1 MNLDSSEYKAVV
13 TVALIMATRLLGIFL
28 ILPVFSV
35 YTERY
40 PGSDLAMA
48 GVAFGIYALAQS
60 ILQLPFGWASD
71 KLGRKP
77 VLIIGILLFTAG
89 SVYCGMAE
97 SIKELIIARII
108 QGSGAV
114 SSVAI
119 ASLGDVTRPQVRAQS
134 FTIVGVSIG
143 VAFLMA
149 IVVGPYLAAKI
160 GFSSLFYVLAGLGA
174 LSLLITLFFFPA
186 IEKEKEEPVA
196 ARAGLWRIATMH
208 EMRSLYTASLVVSLL
223 VNLFVFVFPL
233 SWKALG
239 VSDAGLWKV
248 YLITLIP
255 TALFVFPYI
264 RRSEKKRALS
274 AATKAAWG
282 LIALSFLVYP
292 AGAGYSLI
300 LYGAGMAYFAGHT
313 IMQSLLPAFLTQTV
327 GQEKRGSATGIYN
340 LLSFFG
346 SSLGGML
353 SGYLYQM
360 SPSVPLIF
368 GFILIILWGLTGL
381 PEPPGLPRLHPG
393 EPGEG
398 RSV

>member
-1 MNLDSSEYKAVV
+1 MSLNSNEYKAVL

-35 YTERY
+35 YAEKY

-48 GVAFGIYALAQS
+48 GIAFGIYALAQS
-60 ILQLPFGWASD
+60 VLQLPFGWVSD
-71 KLGRKP
+71 RIGRKP
-77 VLIIGILLFTAG
+77 VLLIGIFIFVAG
-89 SVYCGMAE
+89 SVYCGIAD
-97 SIKELIIARII
+97 SINELIIARII

-119 ASLGDVTRPQVRAQS
+119 ASLGDLTRPQVRAQS

-143 VAFLMA
+143 VAFLVA
-149 IVVGPYLAAKI
+149 IVVGPYLAARI
-160 GFSSLFYVLAGLGA
+160 GFSNLFYILAGLGA
-174 LSLLITLFFFPA
+174 LALLITLFFFPA
-186 IEKEKEEPVA
+186 IEREEPLETK
-196 ARAGLWRIATMH
+196 AGLLSIATMP

-264 RRSEKKRALS
+264 RRSEKKKALS
-274 AATKAAWG
+274 TATKAGWA
-282 LIALSFLVYP
+282 LIALAFLVYP

-300 LYGAGMAYFAGHT
+300 LYGAGMVYFAGHT

-340 LLSFFG
+340 LLSFLG
-346 SSLGGML
+346 SSIGGMTA
-353 SGYLYQM
+353 GYLYQLN
-360 SPSVPLIF
+360 PSVPLIL

-381 PEPPGLPRLHPG
+381 PSPPSD
-393 EPGEG
+393 G
-398 RSV
+398 RGA

>member
-1 MNLDSSEYKAVV
+1 MNLNSAEYKAVI

-35 YTERY
+35 YAQRY
-40 PGSDLAMA
+40 PGSDIAMA
-48 GVAFGIYALAQS
+48 GLAFGIYALAQS
-60 ILQLPFGWASD
+60 VLQLPFGWLSD
-71 KLGRKP
+71 RTGRKP
-77 VLIIGILLFTAG
+77 VLIVGILLFTAG
-89 SVYCGMAE
+89 SVYCGMADT
-97 SIKELIIARII
+97 ITGLIIARII

-119 ASLGDVTRPQVRAQS
+119 ASLGDITRPGVRAQS

-149 IVVGPYLAAKI
+149 IVIGPYLAARI

-174 LSLLITLFFFPA
+174 LSLLITVFFFPA
-186 IEKEKEEPVA
+186 IEKEEPI
-196 ARAGLWRIATMH
+196 GGKTGILRIAFMP
-208 EMRSLYTASLVVSLL
+208 EMRTLFISSLVVSLL

-239 VSDAGLWKV
+239 VSDAGLWRV
-248 YLITLIP
+248 YLISLIP

-264 RRSEKKRALS
+264 RRAEKRGGLS
-274 AATKAAWG
+274 VAAKAAWAC
-282 LIALSFLVYP
+282 IALAFLVYP
-292 AGAGYSLI
+292 AGAGYSLV

-313 IMQSLLPAFLTQTV
+313 IMQSLLPAFLTQMV

-346 SSLGGML
+346 SSVGGMM
-353 SGYLYQM
+353 SGYLYQIN
-360 SPSVPLIF
+360 PSVPLIA
-368 GFILIILWGLTGL
+368 GFVLIILWGLLGL
-381 PEPPGLPRLHPG
+381 PSPP
-393 EPGEG
+393 EIG
-398 RSV
+398 RHE

>member
-1 MNLDSSEYKAVV
+1 MNLNATEYKAVL

-35 YTERY
+35 YAEKY

-48 GVAFGIYALAQS
+48 GLAFGIYALAQS

-71 KLGRKP
+71 RIGRKP
-77 VLIIGILLFTAG
+77 VLVAGILLFTAG
-89 SVYCGMAE
+89 SVYCALAGT
-97 SIKELIIARII
+97 INELIIARII
-108 QGSGAV
+108 QGTGAV
-114 SSVAI
+114 SSVAL
-119 ASLGDVTRPQVRAQS
+119 ASLGDVTRPGVRAQS

-149 IVVGPYLAAKI
+149 IVIGPYLAARI
-160 GFSSLFYVLAGLGA
+160 GFSSLFYILAGLGA
-174 LSLLITLFFFPA
+174 LSLLITVFFFPA
-186 IEKEKEEPVA
+186 IKTENEA
-196 ARAGLWRIATMH
+196 APAADRAGLMRIALMPALRTLFV
-208 EMRSLYTASLVVSLL
+208 SSLVVSLL

-264 RRSEKKRALS
+264 KRAEKRGGLTT
-274 AATKAAWG
+274 AAKAAWAC
-282 LIALSFLVYP
+282 IALAFLVYP
-292 AGAGYSLI
+292 AGAGYSLV

-313 IMQSLLPAFLTQTV
+313 IMQSLLPAFLTQAV
-327 GQEKRGSATGIYN
+327 GQEKRGSAAGIYN

-346 SSLGGML
+346 SALGGMM
-353 SGYLYQM
+353 SGYLYQIN
-360 SPSVPLIF
+360 PALPLIA
-368 GFILIILWGLTGL
+368 GFIIIILWGLFGL
-381 PEPPGLPRLHPG
+381 PTPPDL
-393 EPGEG
+393 G
-398 RSV
+398 RNE

>member
-1 MNLDSSEYKAVV
+1 MNLNSSEYKAVV

-35 YTERY
+35 YAERY
-40 PGSDLAMA
+40 PGSDLTMA
-48 GVAFGIYALAQS
+48 GIAFGIYALAQS

-71 KLGRKP
+71 RLGRKP
-77 VLIIGILLFTAG
+77 VLVIGILLFTAG
-89 SVYCGMAE
+89 SVYCGME
-97 SIKELIIARII
+97 DSIKGLIIARLI

-143 VAFLMA
+143 VAFLLA
-149 IVVGPYLAAKI
+149 IVAGPYLAAKI
-160 GFSSLFYVLAGLGA
+160 GFSGLFYILAALGA
-174 LSLLITLFFFPA
+174 VSLLISLFFFPA
-186 IEKEKEEPVA
+186 IEKEEPVA
-196 ARAGLWRIATMH
+196 ARAGLWRIATMP

-239 VSDAGLWKV
+239 VSDEGLWKV

-264 RRSEKKRALS
+264 RSAEKRRALP

-282 LIALSFLVYP
+282 LIALAFLVYP

-360 SPSVPLIF
+360 NPSVPLIF

-381 PEPPGLPRLHPG
+381 PQPPDSAVS
-393 EPGEG
+393 E
-398 RSV
+398 

>member
-1 MNLDSSEYKAVV
+1 MNLDSNEYKAVL

-35 YTERY
+35 YAEQY

-48 GVAFGIYALAQS
+48 GLAFGIYALAQS
-60 ILQLPFGWASD
+60 ILQLPFGWVSD
-71 KLGRKP
+71 RIGRKP
-77 VLIIGILLFTAG
+77 VLLIGIFIFAAG
-89 SVYCGMAE
+89 SLYCGMAD

-143 VAFLMA
+143 VAFLTA
-149 IVVGPYLAAKI
+149 IVAGPYLAAKI
-160 GFSSLFYVLAGLGA
+160 GFSSLFYILAALGA
-174 LSLLITLFFFPA
+174 VSFFITLFFFPA
-186 IEKEKEEPVA
+186 IEKAEPVSE
-196 ARAGLWRIATMH
+196 RAGLWRIATMP
-208 EMRSLYTASLVVSLL
+208 EMRSLYSASLVVSLL

-233 SWKALG
+233 SWRALG
-239 VSDAGLWKV
+239 VGEAGLWKV

-264 RRSEKKRALS
+264 RSAEKKGGLLS
-274 AATKAAWG
+274 VTKAGWA

-292 AGAGYSLI
+292 LGTRYSFA
-300 LYGAGMAYFAGHT
+300 LYAVGMAYFAGHT
-313 IMQSLLPAFLTQTV
+313 IMQSILPAFLTQTV
-327 GQEKRGSATGIYN
+327 GQEKRGSATGVYN

-353 SGYLYQM
+353 SGFLYQM
-360 SPSVPLIF
+360 NPSVPLIF
-368 GFILIILWGLTGL
+368 GFILIVLWGLSGL
-381 PEPPGLPRLHPG
+381 PEPPNGAVN
-393 EPGEG
+393 E
-398 RSV
+398 

>member
-1 MNLDSSEYKAVV
+1 MNLNSSEYKAVV

-35 YTERY
+35 YAERY
-40 PGSDLAMA
+40 PGSDLTMA
-48 GVAFGIYALAQS
+48 GIAFGIYALAQS

-89 SVYCGMAE
+89 SIYCGMAD
-97 SIKELIIARII
+97 SIKELIIARLI

-149 IVVGPYLAAKI
+149 IVAGPYLAAKI
-160 GFSSLFYVLAGLGA
+160 GFSSLFYILAALGA
-174 LSLLITLFFFPA
+174 VSLLITLFFFPA
-186 IEKEKEEPVA
+186 IEKENEEPVA
-196 ARAGLWRIATMH
+196 ARAGLWRIATMP
-208 EMRSLYTASLVVSLL
+208 EMRSLYSASLVVSLL

-255 TALFVFPYI
+255 TALFIFPYI
-264 RRSEKKRALS
+264 RSAEKRKALS
-274 AATKAAWG
+274 TATKAAWG
-282 LIALSFLVYP
+282 LIALAFLVYP

-360 SPSVPLIF
+360 SPSLPLIF
-368 GFILIILWGLTGL
+368 GFILIILWGITGL
-381 PEPPGLPRLHPG
+381 PQSPQIGSHE
-393 EPGEG
+393 
-398 RSV
+398 

>member
-1 MNLDSSEYKAVV
+1 MNLNSSEYKAVV

-35 YTERY
+35 YAERY
-40 PGSDLAMA
+40 PGSDLTMA
-48 GVAFGIYALAQS
+48 GIAFGIYALAQS

-71 KLGRKP
+71 RLGRKP
-77 VLIIGILLFTAG
+77 VLVIGILLFTAG
-89 SVYCGMAE
+89 SVYCGME
-97 SIKELIIARII
+97 DSIKGLIIARLI

-143 VAFLMA
+143 VAFLLA
-149 IVVGPYLAAKI
+149 IVAGPYLAAKI
-160 GFSSLFYVLAGLGA
+160 GFSGLFYILAALGA
-174 LSLLITLFFFPA
+174 VSLLITLFFFPA
-186 IEKEKEEPVA
+186 IEKEEPVA
-196 ARAGLWRIATMH
+196 ARAGLWRIATMP

-239 VSDAGLWKV
+239 VSDEGLWKV

-264 RRSEKKRALS
+264 RSAEKRKALPG
-274 AATKAAWG
+274 ATKAAWG
-282 LIALSFLVYP
+282 LIALAFLVYP
-292 AGAGYSLI
+292 AGAGYSQI

-360 SPSVPLIF
+360 NPSVPLIF

-381 PEPPGLPRLHPG
+381 PQPPDSAVS
-393 EPGEG
+393 E
-398 RSV
+398 

>member
-1 MNLDSSEYKAVV
+1 MNLNSSEYKAVI

-35 YTERY
+35 YAERY

-48 GVAFGIYALAQS
+48 GLAFGIYALAQS
-60 ILQLPFGWASD
+60 VLQLPFGWVSD
-71 KLGRKP
+71 KIGRKP
-77 VLIIGILLFTAG
+77 VLIIGIVIFAAG
-89 SVYCGMAE
+89 SIYCGMADT
-97 SIKELIIARII
+97 IKELIIARVI
-108 QGSGAV
+108 QGVGAV

-119 ASLGDVTRPQVRAQS
+119 ASLGDVTRPEVRAQS

-143 VAFLMA
+143 VSFLMA

-160 GFSSLFYVLAGLGA
+160 GFSSLFYVLAGLA
-174 LSLLITLFFFPA
+174 VLSLLITIFFFPA
-186 IEKEKEEPVA
+186 IEKEKEEPIA
-196 ARAGLWRIATMH
+196 AKAGLWSIAVMP
-208 EMRSLYTASLVVSLL
+208 EMRNLYAASLVVSLL
-223 VNLFVFVFPL
+223 VNLFVFVFPI

-255 TALFVFPYI
+255 TALFIFPYI
-264 RRSEKKRALS
+264 RRSEKRKTLS
-274 AATKAAWG
+274 GAAKAGWA
-282 LIALSFLVYP
+282 LIALAFLVYP
-292 AGAGYSLI
+292 AGAGYSFV

-327 GQEKRGSATGIYN
+327 GQEKRGTATGIYN
-340 LLSFFG
+340 LLSFLG
-346 SSLGGML
+346 SSIGGMAA
-353 SGYLYQM
+353 GFLYQM

-368 GFILIILWGLTGL
+368 GFILLILWGLSGL
-381 PEPPGLPRLHPG
+381 PVP
-393 EPGEG
+393 PGEG

>member
-1 MNLDSSEYKAVV
+1 MNLNSSEYKAVV

-35 YTERY
+35 YAERY
-40 PGSDLAMA
+40 PGSDLTMA
-48 GVAFGIYALAQS
+48 GIAFGIYALAQS

-77 VLIIGILLFTAG
+77 VLVIGILLFTAG
-89 SVYCGMAE
+89 SVYCGMAD
-97 SIKELIIARII
+97 SIKGLIIARLI

-143 VAFLMA
+143 AAFLMA
-149 IVVGPYLAAKI
+149 IVAGPYLAAKI
-160 GFSSLFYVLAGLGA
+160 GFSSLFYILAALGA
-174 LSLLITLFFFPA
+174 VSLLITLFFFPA
-186 IEKEKEEPVA
+186 IEKDKEEPVA
-196 ARAGLWRIATMH
+196 ARAGLWRIATMP

-255 TALFVFPYI
+255 TALFIFPYI
-264 RRSEKKRALS
+264 RSAEKRRSLS
-274 AATKAAWG
+274 TATKAAWG
-282 LIALSFLVYP
+282 MIALAFLVYP
-292 AGAGYSLI
+292 AGYSLI

-360 SPSVPLIF
+360 SPSLPLIF
-368 GFILIILWGLTGL
+368 GFILIILWGITGL
-381 PEPPGLPRLHPG
+381 PQSPQIGSHD
-393 EPGEG
+393 
-398 RSV
+398 

>member
-1 MNLDSSEYKAVV
+1 MNLNSSEYKAVI

-35 YTERY
+35 YAERY

-48 GVAFGIYALAQS
+48 GLAFGIYALAQS
-60 ILQLPFGWASD
+60 VLQLPFGWVSD
-71 KLGRKP
+71 KIGRKP
-77 VLIIGILLFTAG
+77 VLIIGIVIFAAG
-89 SVYCGMAE
+89 SIYCGMAD
-97 SIKELIIARII
+97 SIKELILARVI
-108 QGSGAV
+108 QGVGAV

-119 ASLGDVTRPQVRAQS
+119 ASLGDVTRPEVRAQS

-143 VAFLMA
+143 VSFLMA

-160 GFSSLFYVLAGLGA
+160 GFSSLFYVLAGLA
-174 LSLLITLFFFPA
+174 ILSLLITIFFFPA
-186 IEKEKEEPVA
+186 IEKEKEEPIA
-196 ARAGLWRIATMH
+196 AKAGLWSIAVMP
-208 EMRSLYTASLVVSLL
+208 EMRNLYSASLVVSLL

-255 TALFVFPYI
+255 TALFIFPYI
-264 RRSEKKRALS
+264 RRSEKRKTLS
-274 AATKAAWG
+274 GAAKAGWA
-282 LIALSFLVYP
+282 LIALAFLVYP
-292 AGAGYSLI
+292 AGAGYSFV

-327 GQEKRGSATGIYN
+327 GQEKRGTATGIYN
-340 LLSFFG
+340 LLSFLG
-346 SSLGGML
+346 SSIGGMAA
-353 SGYLYQM
+353 GYLYQM
-360 SPSVPLIF
+360 NPSVPLIF
-368 GFILIILWGLTGL
+368 GFILIILWGLSGL
-381 PEPPGLPRLHPG
+381 PVP
-393 EPGEG
+393 PGEG

>member
-1 MNLDSSEYKAVV
+1 MNLNSNEFKAVL

-35 YTERY
+35 YAEKY
-40 PGSDLAMA
+40 PGSDIAMA

-60 ILQLPFGWASD
+60 ILQLPFGWVSD
-71 KLGRKP
+71 RIGRKP
-77 VLIIGILLFTAG
+77 VLIIGIFIFIIG
-89 SVYCGMAE
+89 SVYCGMADT
-97 SIKELIIARII
+97 IKELIIARII

-143 VAFLMA
+143 VAFLTS

-160 GFSSLFYVLAGLGA
+160 GFSSLFYILAGLGA

-186 IEKEKEEPVA
+186 IEKEEPLA
-196 ARAGLWRIATMH
+196 ARAGLWRIATMP
-208 EMRSLYTASLVVSLL
+208 EMRRLYSASLVVSLL

-248 YLITLIP
+248 YLIALIP
-255 TALFVFPYI
+255 TALFIFPYI
-264 RRSEKKRALS
+264 RYAEKRNSLS
-274 AATKAAWG
+274 LATKAGWA

-300 LYGAGMAYFAGHT
+300 LYGVGMLYFAGHT

-340 LLSFFG
+340 LLSFLG
-346 SSLGGML
+346 SSIGGMAA
-353 SGYLYQM
+353 GFLYQM
-360 SPSVPLIF
+360 NPAVPLIF
-368 GFILIILWGLTGL
+368 GFILIILWGLSGL
-381 PEPPGLPRLHPG
+381 PVP
-393 EPGEG
+393 PGEG
-398 RSV
+398 RSG

>member
-1 MNLDSSEYKAVV
+1 MTAHYFGDTNLNSSEYKAVL

-35 YTERY
+35 YAEKY

-48 GVAFGIYALAQS
+48 GIAFGIYALAQS

-71 KLGRKP
+71 RIGRKP
-77 VLIIGILLFTAG
+77 VLVAGILLFTAG
-89 SVYCGMAE
+89 SVYCGLADT
-97 SIKELIIARII
+97 INELIIARII
-108 QGSGAV
+108 QGTGAV
-114 SSVAI
+114 SSVAL
-119 ASLGDVTRPQVRAQS
+119 ASLGDITRPGVRAQS

-149 IVVGPYLAAKI
+149 VVIGPYLAARI
-160 GFSSLFYVLAGLGA
+160 GFSSLFYILAGLGA
-174 LSLLITLFFFPA
+174 LSLLITVFFFPA
-186 IEKEKEEPVA
+186 IKTENEA
-196 ARAGLWRIATMH
+196 APAADRAGLMRIALMPALRTLFV
-208 EMRSLYTASLVVSLL
+208 SSLVVSLL

-264 RRSEKKRALS
+264 KWAEKRGGLTTVA
-274 AATKAAWG
+274 KAAWAC
-282 LIALSFLVYP
+282 IALAFLVYP
-292 AGAGYSLI
+292 AGAGYSLV

-313 IMQSLLPAFLTQTV
+313 IMQSLLPAFLTQAV
-327 GQEKRGSATGIYN
+327 GQEKRGSAAGIYN

-346 SSLGGML
+346 SALGGMM
-353 SGYLYQM
+353 SGYLYQLN
-360 SPSVPLIF
+360 PALPLIA
-368 GFILIILWGLTGL
+368 GFIIIILWGLFGL
-381 PEPPGLPRLHPG
+381 PTPPGD
-393 EPGEG
+393 G
-398 RSV
+398 RGI

>member
-1 MNLDSSEYKAVV
+1 
-13 TVALIMATRLLGIFL
+13 
-28 ILPVFSV
+28 
-35 YTERY
+35 
-40 PGSDLAMA
+40 
-48 GVAFGIYALAQS
+48 
-60 ILQLPFGWASD
+60 
-71 KLGRKP
+71 
-77 VLIIGILLFTAG
+77 
-89 SVYCGMAE
+89 
-97 SIKELIIARII
+97 
-108 QGSGAV
+108 
-114 SSVAI
+114 
-119 ASLGDVTRPQVRAQS
+119 VRAQS

-149 IVVGPYLAAKI
+149 IVAGPYLAAKI
-160 GFSSLFYVLAGLGA
+160 GFSSLFYILAALGGI
-174 LSLLITLFFFPA
+174 SLLITLFFFPA
-186 IEKEKEEPVA
+186 IEKGNEEPA
-196 ARAGLWRIATMH
+196 AMRAGLWRIATMP
-208 EMRSLYTASLVVSLL
+208 EMRSLYSASLVVSLL

-255 TALFVFPYI
+255 TALFIFPYI
-264 RRSEKKRALS
+264 RSAEKRKALS
-274 AATKAAWG
+274 TATKAAWG
-282 LIALSFLVYP
+282 LIALAFLVYP

-360 SPSVPLIF
+360 SPSLPLIF
-368 GFILIILWGLTGL
+368 GFILIILWGITGL
-381 PEPPGLPRLHPG
+381 PQSPQIGSHE
-393 EPGEG
+393 
-398 RSV
+398 

>member
-1 MNLDSSEYKAVV
+1 MNLDSSEYRAVV

-89 SVYCGMAE
+89 SVYCGMAD
-97 SIKELIIARII
+97 SIRELIIARII

-134 FTIVGVSIG
+134 FTIVGISIG

-196 ARAGLWRIATMH
+196 ARAGLWRIATMP

-223 VNLFVFVFPL
+223 VNLFVFVLPL

-248 YLITLIP
+248 YLISLIP

-264 RRSEKKRALS
+264 RRSEKKKALS
-274 AATKAAWG
+274 SATKAAWG

-381 PEPPGLPRLHPG
+381 PEPPG
-393 EPGEG
+393 EG
-398 RSV
+398 RSI

>member
-1 MNLDSSEYKAVV
+1 MNLNATEYKAVL

-35 YTERY
+35 YAEKY

-48 GVAFGIYALAQS
+48 GLAFGIYALAQS

-71 KLGRKP
+71 RIGRKP
-77 VLIIGILLFTAG
+77 VLVAGILLFTAG
-89 SVYCGMAE
+89 SVYCALAGT
-97 SIKELIIARII
+97 INELIIARII
-108 QGSGAV
+108 QGTGAV
-114 SSVAI
+114 SSVAL
-119 ASLGDVTRPQVRAQS
+119 ASLGDVTRPGVRAQS

-149 IVVGPYLAAKI
+149 IVIGPYLAARI
-160 GFSSLFYVLAGLGA
+160 GFSSLFYILAGLGA
-174 LSLLITLFFFPA
+174 LSLLITVFFFPA
-186 IEKEKEEPVA
+186 IKTENEA
-196 ARAGLWRIATMH
+196 APAADRAGLMRIALMPALRTLFV
-208 EMRSLYTASLVVSLL
+208 SSLVVSLL

-264 RRSEKKRALS
+264 KRAEKRGGLTT
-274 AATKAAWG
+274 AAKAAWAC
-282 LIALSFLVYP
+282 IALAFLVYP
-292 AGAGYSLI
+292 AGAGYSLV

-313 IMQSLLPAFLTQTV
+313 IMQSLLPAFLTQAV
-327 GQEKRGSATGIYN
+327 GQEKRGSAAGIYN

-346 SSLGGML
+346 SALGGMM
-353 SGYLYQM
+353 SGFLYQIN
-360 SPSVPLIF
+360 PALPLIA
-368 GFILIILWGLTGL
+368 GFIIIILWGLFGL
-381 PEPPGLPRLHPG
+381 PTPPDL
-393 EPGEG
+393 G
-398 RSV
+398 RSE